1 MQRNSC
7 DSRKNVFLIRVL
19 FELTQLNEALTELAA
34 EKRQKQSWQQ
44 IAERI
49 GKESKEGKREVE
61 VIQKRLQEALKSNKL
76 PVAAAPPVPLQAAGV
91 RRRSSSQR
99 GSPVP
104 EGGDLQ
110 PLTDPP
116 GELENVESKP
126 KTKWGV
132 RKEEEDDEETDDE
145 EVFNG
150 GNRRAARV
158 PPRKRL
164 KSLADVA
171 DEPVKKV
178 WRSRR
183 QRGNKQLGDQTEA
196 AKHVEVA
203 GGSLEKIEEHL
214 RLEEGVAT
222 RGQAQALEV

>member
-1 MQRNSC
+1 
-7 DSRKNVFLIRVL
+7 VL
-19 FELTQLNEALTELAA
+19 AQLNEALTELAA

-76 PVAAAPPVPLQAAGV
+76 PVAAPLQAPLQAAGV

-99 GSPVP
+99 GSPAP

-110 PLTDPP
+110 PLMTDPP

-126 KTKWGV
+126 KTKRGV
-132 RKEEEDDEETDDE
+132 RKEEKDDEETDDE
-145 EVFNG
+145 EVFSG
-150 GNRRAARV
+150 GNKRAARV

-164 KSLADVA
+164 KNLADVA
-171 DEPVKKV
+171 DEPAKKI

-203 GGSLEKIEEHL
+203 GGSSDKFEEHP

-222 RGQAQALEV
+222 RGQAQALEA